1 MTESGSQLW
10 FKRTTTGIGIRQVSF
25 PGRALTAFW
34 ALLCVLAFV
43 TYSTMLLTIF
53 VIIFYTVV
61 FGFIVV
67 MKSDL
72 KDQLGGPDSSPRGST
87 SEPDDD

>member
-10 FKRTTTGIGIRQVSF
+10 FKRTTTGIGIRPVSF

-43 TYSTMLLTIF
+43 TYSTMVLTFF

-61 FGFIVV
+61 FGFIVI

-72 KDQLGGPDSSPRGST
+72 KDQIGNGDAEPSSSSRT
-87 SEPDDD
+87 DDED

>member
-10 FKRTTTGIGIRQVSF
+10 FKRTTTGIGIRPVSF

-43 TYSTMLLTIF
+43 TYSTMVLTFF

-61 FGFIVV
+61 FGFIVI

-72 KDQLGGPDSSPRGST
+72 KDQLGGPGPSSGGST
-87 SEPDDD
+87 SEPADD

>member
-10 FKRTTTGIGIRQVSF
+10 FKRTTTGIGIRPVSF

-43 TYSTMLLTIF
+43 TYSTMVLTFF

-61 FGFIVV
+61 FGFIVI

-72 KDQLGGPDSSPRGST
+72 KDQIGNGDAEPSSSSKT
-87 SEPDDD
+87 DDED